1 MEGDGYLKQYCRTLP
16 LQVSAIPVGRMRQK
30 IIAVFLFLFLTP
42 LSSLAASKPQRV
54 GIVLPDDEWLS
65 SVEGFKEGMKGLG
78 YVEGR
83 DIQYLFE
90 NAKGDMKKVSETTK
104 RFVAVKVDAIFTI
117 TNTALKVVAEITRT
131 SKTPVVFGSASGP
144 VESGIMPAQTTP
156 DTHIS
161 GVTSSSIE
169 LVGKRLEILKEVLPQ
184 IKRVVVLGATG
195 SDSSE
200 AAFAA
205 AKEAASKLGI
215 TIIEF
220 RARSREDGI
229 QAPKKITRKEA
240 DAFFLIPGLYVV
252 GAVREIAL
260 EAKSARMPFVGY
272 QVEHVKKNGAL
283 LGYGSSFYLQGKQ
296 SALLVDKVLKG
307 VHPSKIPIERS
318 SLHQLVLN
326 LDTAEEIGIRF
337 SPEVLNR
344 ADELVGGGS
353 KR

>member
-1 MEGDGYLKQYCRTLP
+1 MENSEYLQRYCRTLYFR
-16 LQVSAIPVGRMRQK
+16 VSAIPVGRMRQK
-30 IIAVFLFLFLTP
+30 IIALFLFLFMLPLT
-42 LSSLAASKPQRV
+42 SWAASKPYRV
-54 GIVLPDDEWLS
+54 GIVLPGDEWLS

-83 DIQYLFE
+83 DIQYLLE
-90 NAKGDMKKVSETTK
+90 SAKGDMKKVSETTK

-117 TNTALKVVAEITRT
+117 TNTALKVVAEITRA

-169 LVGKRLEILKEVLPQ
+169 LVGKRLEIVKEVLPQ

-205 AKEAASKLGI
+205 AKVAASKLGI

-220 RARSREDGI
+220 RARSREDAI
-229 QAPKKITRKEA
+229 QASKKITRKEA
-240 DAFFLIPGLYVV
+240 DAVFLIPGLYVV
-252 GAVREIAL
+252 GAVAEIAL
-260 EAKSARMPFVGY
+260 EAKSARMPFVAY
-272 QVEHVKKNGAL
+272 QVEHVKSGAL

-296 SALLVDKVLKG
+296 SALLVDKILKG
-307 VHPSKIPIERS
+307 VHPAKLPFERS
-318 SLHQLVLN
+318 RLHQLVLN

-344 ADELVGGGS
+344 ADELIGGGS